1 METVVIIV
9 GAGPAGLATSACLNV
24 LSISNIVFEKDDCS
38 GSLWKKKSYDRLKLH
53 LAKEY
58 CELPHFPYPIDTPT
72 YISKDQFIKYMDD
85 YEVHLNI
92 NPWYHQSIESAWY
105 DEIIGKW
112 HVNAKN
118 LVSNEM
124 EEYVSEFLV
133 VATGENAKGFIPNIT
148 GLHSYEGEI
157 AHSSEYK
164 NGGPFS
170 DKDVLVVGCGNSGME
185 IAYDLANYGAKTSI
199 VIENPVH
206 VLTKEMVHLG
216 MFLQRFL
223 PLYLVDGLVTMLA
236 KLRYGDLSKY
246 GIVSPKNGP
255 FYIKHTTNRSP
266 VIDVG
271 TIQAIKNGDIQV
283 LPKILSIDKRKVIFK
298 GGKIYNFDA
307 IIFATGYRS
316 TAKDWLKDDDLL
328 NDDGMP
334 RKPFPGHWKGTNGL
348 YCVGF
353 SRRALPGI
361 SKDAQNI
368 AKDIEMTLKLNL
380 KTKGACG

>member
-1 METVVIIV
+1 MEVVVVIV

-24 LSISNIVFEKDDCS
+24 LSISNIVLEKDDCN
-38 GSLWKKKSYDRLKLH
+38 GSLWKKRSYDRLKLH
-53 LAKEY
+53 LAKEF
-58 CELPHFPYPIDTPT
+58 CELPHLPYPMDTPT
-72 YISKDQFIKYMDD
+72 YISKDLFIDYLDD
-85 YEVHLNI
+85 YEAHFNI
-92 NPWYHQSIESAWY
+92 NPRYYRLVESAWY
-105 DEIIGKW
+105 NKITKKW
-112 HVNAKN
+112 HVKAKN
-118 LVSNEM
+118 LLSNEV

-148 GLHSYEGEI
+148 GLHNYEGEI

-185 IAYDLANYGAKTSI
+185 IAYDLKNWGARTSI

-206 VLTKEMVHLG
+206 VLTKEMVHLA
-216 MFLQRFL
+216 MVLDRFL
-223 PLYLVDGLVTMLA
+223 PLYLVDWLVTMLA
-236 KLRYGDLSKY
+236 KLTYGDLSKY
-246 GIVSPKNGP
+246 GIVRPAKGA

-271 TIQAIKNGDIQV
+271 SIQAIKNGDIQV
-283 LPKILSIDKRKVIFK
+283 LPKILSIDKRNVIVK

-328 NDDGMP
+328 NDEGMP
-334 RKPFPGHWKGTNGL
+334 RKPFPGHWKGTNAL

-353 SRRALPGI
+353 SRRALAGI
-361 SKDAQNI
+361 SKDAHNI
-368 AKDIEMTLKLNL
+368 AKDIEMTLKLN
-380 KTKGACG
+380 